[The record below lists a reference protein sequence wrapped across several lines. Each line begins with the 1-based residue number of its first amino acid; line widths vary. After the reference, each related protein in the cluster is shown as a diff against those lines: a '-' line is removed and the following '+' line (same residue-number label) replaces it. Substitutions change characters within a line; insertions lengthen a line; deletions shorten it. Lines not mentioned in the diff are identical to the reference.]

1 VNPEDKFCS
10 QIEELSDS
18 LKEGDVLLSN
28 HPSAGGTHLPDLTV
42 ITPVSCPRPL
52 PNPNVY
58 QLFFL
63 YRHRDHHHYSLCQ

>member
-1 VNPEDKFCS
+1 MQQFWLTPTNSSSINLSEPEDKFCL

-42 ITPVSCPRPL
+42 ITPVSCLGPL
-52 PNPNVY
+52 TK
-58 QLFFL
+58 
-63 YRHRDHHHYSLCQ
+63 S